1 MGDSDDVETSEM
13 PSERASGA
21 STSEH
26 PPSPAPKLNLAMSHF
41 EVIEEL
47 GDGSFSEVLLCRR
60 KSDRSVCALKVMLKH
75 HILKEKKAEFVRNE
89 RIAMDRCADVPG
101 VVRLKFTFQ
110 DCNSLYMGMD
120 YCPGGELF
128 DQIRRRKPRG
138 LPVGHVRAYAAEL
151 LDTLDAVHAR
161 GIVHRDVKPENV
173 LLDENGHAL
182 LTDFGS
188 CLDLHEDGDGKPRA
202 VNGTVD
208 GEKAAEEK
216 AAQSAPSGSPGTA
229 GDEAAGDEAAA
240 ELKRRRK
247 RLAFVGTCD
256 YVPPEILGEPGG
268 DEVGWA
274 EDLSRP
280 MPPPGSMDWW
290 SFGCVVYQMLTG
302 ACPFRGANEF
312 ATYNNIVARHIAP
325 WPDWLADDAEDSD
338 AIEAVKDLVEQL
350 LNPDPFERLGSGPGG
365 GDDVRAHRFFE
376 PVHAW
381 GPALRSV
388 EAPTPMSRSRRN
400 SSSSDSSGYDCA
412 T

>member
-1 MGDSDDVETSEM
+1 MSNLKFCQQTLGKRKDGQSEGAHRRAGWTHARENMGDSDDVETSEM

-151 LDTLDAVHAR
+151 LDTVDAVHAR

-173 LLDENGHAL
+173 LLDENGHVL

-188 CLDLHEDGDGKPRA
+188 CLDLHEDGEA
-202 VNGTVD
+202 VNH
-208 GEKAAEEK
+208 
-216 AAQSAPSGSPGTA
+216 
-229 GDEAAGDEAAA
+229 
-240 ELKRRRK
+240 RR
-247 RLAFVGTCD
+247 
-256 YVPPEILGEPGG
+256 
-268 DEVGWA
+268 
-274 EDLSRP
+274 
-280 MPPPGSMDWW
+280 
-290 SFGCVVYQMLTG
+290 
-302 ACPFRGANEF
+302 
-312 ATYNNIVARHIAP
+312 
-325 WPDWLADDAEDSD
+325 
-338 AIEAVKDLVEQL
+338 
-350 LNPDPFERLGSGPGG
+350 
-365 GDDVRAHRFFE
+365 
-376 PVHAW
+376 
-381 GPALRSV
+381 
-388 EAPTPMSRSRRN
+388 
-400 SSSSDSSGYDCA
+400 
-412 T
+412 

>member
-13 PSERASGA
+13 LSERASGA
-21 STSEH
+21 STCDD

-151 LDTLDAVHAR
+151 LDTVDAVHAR

-188 CLDLHEDGDGKPRA
+188 CLDLNEDGDGKPPA

-208 GEKAAEEK
+208 GEKAAGENATE
-216 AAQSAPSGSPGTA
+216 SAPSGSPGTA

-268 DEVGWA
+268 
-274 EDLSRP
+274 
-280 MPPPGSMDWW
+280 
-290 SFGCVVYQMLTG
+290 T
-302 ACPFRGANEF
+302 
-312 ATYNNIVARHIAP
+312 
-325 WPDWLADDAEDSD
+325 
-338 AIEAVKDLVEQL
+338 
-350 LNPDPFERLGSGPGG
+350 
-365 GDDVRAHRFFE
+365 
-376 PVHAW
+376 
-381 GPALRSV
+381 
-388 EAPTPMSRSRRN
+388 
-400 SSSSDSSGYDCA
+400 
-412 T
+412 

>member
-1 MGDSDDVETSEM
+1 MGDDDGGGADTPEAA
-13 PSERASGA
+13 PERASAA
-21 STSEH
+21 SPGNDT
-26 PPSPAPKLNLAMSHF
+26 PSPAPKLNLAMSHF
-41 EVIEEL
+41 EVIQEL

-60 KSDRSVCALKVMLKH
+60 KSDQSVCALKVMVKH
-75 HILKEKKAEFVRNE
+75 HILKEKKAEFVKNE
-89 RIAMDRCADVPG
+89 RVAMDRCADVPG
-101 VVRLKFTFQ
+101 VVRLRFTFQ

-138 LPVGHVRAYAAEL
+138 LPLRHVRAYAAEL

-173 LLDENGHAL
+173 LLDERGHTL

-188 CLDLHEDGDGKPRA
+188 CLDLREDGDGTPSA
-202 VNGTVD
+202 GTAAGD
-208 GEKAAEEK
+208 G
-216 AAQSAPSGSPGTA
+216 SAPSTSPGTA
-229 GDEAAGDEAAA
+229 AGRDGDGDDAS
-240 ELKRRRK
+240 ELRRRRR

-280 MPPPGSMDWW
+280 MPPPASMDWW

-312 ATYNNIVARHIAP
+312 LTYNNIVAGNVAP
-325 WPDWLADDAEDSD
+325 WPDWLSDETSDTDATD
-338 AIEAVKDLVEQL
+338 AAKDLVEQL
-350 LNPDPFERLGSGPGG
+350 LNPDPFERLGSGPRGA
-365 GDDVRAHRFFE
+365 DDIRSHPFFE
-376 PVHAW
+376 SVCEC
-381 GPALRSV
+381 GEALRSRS
-388 EAPTPMSRSRRN
+388 APTPMSRSRRN
-400 SSSSDSSGYDCA
+400 SSSSDSSEYDCA

>member
-1 MGDSDDVETSEM
+1 MGDDEDGGADAPEAA
-13 PSERASGA
+13 PERASAESPGDD
-21 STSEH
+21 T
-26 PPSPAPKLNLAMSHF
+26 PSPAPKLNLAMSHF
-41 EVIEEL
+41 EVIQEL

-60 KSDRSVCALKVMLKH
+60 KSDQSVCALKVMVKR
-75 HILKEKKAEFVRNE
+75 HILKEKKAEFVKNE
-89 RIAMDRCADVPG
+89 RVAMDRCADVPG
-101 VVRLKFTFQ
+101 AVRLRFTFQ

-173 LLDENGHAL
+173 LLDERGHTL

-188 CLDLHEDGDGKPRA
+188 CLDLREDGDGTPSA
-202 VNGTVD
+202 GTIGGD
-208 GEKAAEEK
+208 GD
-216 AAQSAPSGSPGTA
+216 
-229 GDEAAGDEAAA
+229 GDEAS
-240 ELKRRRK
+240 ELRRRRR

-274 EDLSRP
+274 EDLRRP

-312 ATYNNIVARHIAP
+312 LTYNNIVAGNVAP
-325 WPDWLADDAEDSD
+325 WPDWLAGESSD
-338 AIEAVKDLVEQL
+338 AGATDAAKDLVEQL
-350 LNPDPFERLGSGPGG
+350 LNPDPFERLGSGPRGA
-365 GDDVRAHRFFE
+365 DDVRAHPFFE
-376 PVHAW
+376 PVREW
-381 GPALRSV
+381 GAALRSR
-388 EAPTPMSRSRRN
+388 EAPAPVSRTPRN
-400 SSSSDSSGYDCA
+400 SSSSDSSEYDCA